1 MNVPAKMF
9 VSTKPQIFVD
19 LVCVE
24 MWMNERKL
32 MGTWG
37 AAFVTVISCCVE
49 CSCRALSR
57 SVPNW
62 YIIGNICHLKASYTE
77 SLL

>member
-49 CSCRALSR
+49 CSCRALS
-57 SVPNW
+57 
-62 YIIGNICHLKASYTE
+62 
-77 SLL
+77 